1 MVDYKSSSEKLWFE
15 QFHDPTIADAVM
27 DRILHRS
34 YELEIKGKS
43 YREKI
48 YADKG
53 NN

>member
-1 MVDYKSSSEKLWFE
+1 
-15 QFHDPTIADAVM
+15 M

-43 YREKI
+43 YREKL
-48 YADKG
+48 YADNG